1 MAQFKESV
9 ELIEGI
15 NAITRACIVQFS
27 DGFQATDIPL
37 LVTKLMS
44 DPKVTAACTGL
55 GGIKAEFSNM
65 DGAKIAGAIKELTP
79 VMTDLVVGVIA
90 DLQAKAAK

>member
-9 ELIEGI
+9 ELVEGI

-27 DGFQATDIPL
+27 DGFQATDIPV

-44 DPKVTAACTGL
+44 DPKVVAACTGL
-55 GGIKAEFSNM
+55 GGIKTEFANM
-65 DGAKIAGAIKELTP
+65 DGAKYAEAIKELVP
-79 VMTDLVVGVIA
+79 VITDLIVGVID
-90 DLQAKAAK
+90 DLRAKATK